1 MLNQRKWEREEDW
14 ELIVWFG
21 SWSSPTFLHHVFTN
35 ISSNCLGMYTA
46 TNYIQLTF
54 LHCVFSG
61 ENGQREGE
69 DWELSG
75 FGSRRNVPAPIFR
88 RLASPSPSVIHS
100 TMQMAHC
107 TPLWF
112 TAQCK
117 CRGSSLILTHWGLP
131 SMCRA
136 VCASFL
142 RPDLAVVHEDLYI
155 VVC

>member
-1 MLNQRKWEREEDW
+1 MVGDWKQRKWAGGERSRRSCLVLEAIQTSNYFKPNQRKWAKEEDW
-14 ELIVWFG
+14 ELVVWVG

-107 TPLWF
+107 TPL
-112 TAQCK
+112 
-117 CRGSSLILTHWGLP
+117 
-131 SMCRA
+131 
-136 VCASFL
+136 
-142 RPDLAVVHEDLYI
+142 
-155 VVC
+155 